1 MLDLFFDVHTAE
13 AILISDHMINVV
25 HTAGKEGIWYTQ
37 VSFSFIHTVQASVGN
52 GKGVKQPINPSVSA
66 AYHRIRMGTI

>member
-25 HTAGKEGIWYTQ
+25 HTAGKEGIWHTQ
-37 VSFSFIHTVQASVGN
+37 VSFSFIHTVQPSVGN
-52 GKGVKQPINPSVSA
+52 EGVKQPINPSVSA